1 VRRSPWSRGLALALA
16 VSVTGCYSYIPSE
29 PAAVPPGERV
39 RVYVTREALA
49 GLGEIPV
56 QSGGPVLN
64 GTLVRAEPANLVVRL
79 PVATRQ
85 TGFNI
90 EVLGQDVFIPSD
102 QVLQLERREMNGPM
116 TALLTVGGTA
126 AIAGLVV
133 MIISG
138 ARGGEQRPPGDGGV
152 ELVPRGVG
160 AVR

>member
-1 VRRSPWSRGLALALA
+1 MA
-16 VSVTGCYSYIPSE
+16 VTGTGCYSYIPSE

-39 RVYVTREALA
+39 RVYVTREALVR
-49 GLGEIPV
+49 LGDIPV
-56 QSGGPVLN
+56 NGGAVLN

-85 TGFNI
+85 TGFNM
-90 EVLGQDVFIPSD
+90 EVLGQDVFIPND
-102 QVLQLERREMNGPM
+102 QVLQLERREMNGPL
-116 TALLTVGGTA
+116 TALLTVAGTA

-138 ARGGEQRPPGDGGV
+138 ARSGESPPDGGGV
-152 ELVPRGVG
+152 ELSPRGVG

>member
-1 VRRSPWSRGLALALA
+1 MA

-29 PAAVPPGERV
+29 AAAVPPGERV
-39 RVYVTREALA
+39 RVYVTREALVR
-49 GLGEIPV
+49 LGDIPV
-56 QSGGPVLN
+56 NGGPVLN

-85 TGFNI
+85 TGFNMQ
-90 EVLGQDVFIPSD
+90 VLGQDVFIPND

-116 TALLTVGGTA
+116 TALLTVAGTA

-138 ARGGEQRPPGDGGV
+138 ARSGEPPAGGDGV
-152 ELVPRGVG
+152 ELSPRGVG